1 MDNIASKIFNN
12 ECRQSK
18 TISDIRRVVKEVHLV
33 EKSHYYFL
41 STKFI
46 SSYETVNTQ
55 CDTNIQQG
63 QSLETSKL
71 ALWKMYL
78 KPS

>member
-12 ECRQSK
+12 EFRQSK
-18 TISDIRRVVKEVHLV
+18 AISDIRHVVKEVHLV
-33 EKSHYYFL
+33 EKSHYYLL
-41 STKFI
+41 STKLI
-46 SSYETVNTQ
+46 SSYETVDTQ

-71 ALWKMYL
+71 VLWKLYL